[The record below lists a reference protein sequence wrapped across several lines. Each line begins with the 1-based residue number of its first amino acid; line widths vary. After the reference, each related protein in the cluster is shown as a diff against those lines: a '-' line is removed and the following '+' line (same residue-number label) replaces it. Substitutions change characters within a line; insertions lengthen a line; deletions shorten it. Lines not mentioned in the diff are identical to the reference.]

1 MHAIILAGGKG
12 TRLRPIT
19 DCIPKALVSVGG
31 KPILE
36 WQVIMLAKSGIKDI
50 IIATGYKSDLIE
62 DYVKSRK
69 GFGSKI
75 TISCEKTPLG
85 TGGAICAATNPK
97 YGKCRYW
104 WKDSFKTRQ
113 ETSDIQCLLVYK
125 SCYPLDYF
133 FDLIHFIQTL
143 SHNSAVRYNIH
154 HRKVAHLHVCY
165 RVNFH

>member
-62 DYVKSRK
+62 DYVR
-69 GFGSKI
+69 
-75 TISCEKTPLG
+75 
-85 TGGAICAATNPK
+85 A
-97 YGKCRYW
+97 
-104 WKDSFKTRQ
+104 KDFQRLQ
-113 ETSDIQCLLVYK
+113 YLVK
-125 SCYPLDYF
+125 
-133 FDLIHFIQTL
+133 
-143 SHNSAVRYNIH
+143 
-154 HRKVAHLHVCY
+154 K
-165 RVNFH
+165 